1 MERHWGQGVFV
12 GEAVR
17 PSTAAVQAPTTLG
30 WQPRG
35 TRSRVRIS
43 PIQLAPARKIL
54 LHNPEHKERFM
65 TRLAACRSP
74 L

>member
-1 MERHWGQGVFV
+1 MTQH
-12 GEAVR
+12 
-17 PSTAAVQAPTTLG
+17 SSMQAPTTLV
-30 WQPRG
+30 WQPQG
-35 TRSRVRIS
+35 TRSGARIS

-74 L
+74 LGTLAVRV